1 MITTWGSKA
10 GRLLRGQSA
19 PVTYGLIAVCCVVF
33 VISPVS
39 GFNPVYGKGGELLA
53 AQQAYF
59 ERWGVVPVEL
69 FSGVPR
75 AALGPFTALFVHGSW
90 LHLLGNMLFLY
101 VFGAMVEERMG
112 HLLYALFYLSCGY
125 LALLAYAAAHAG
137 SDQTLVGASGAI
149 SAVLGAFLYLFPQAR
164 VTSLFPFL
172 FFLPLRFPAW
182 VVLPFWVTLQWLA
195 AGQGGK
201 GTGVA
206 YLAHLVGFSLGF
218 LFAWGWC
225 VRGRR
230 STRGTT
236 SLPARE
242 GEAGGLE

>member
-1 MITTWGSKA
+1 MIATWGTKA

-19 PVTYGLIAVCCVVF
+19 TVTYGLIAVCCVIF

-39 GFNPVYGKGGELLA
+39 GFNPAYGRGNELLA

-69 FSGVPR
+69 FKGVPG

-112 HLLYALFYLSCGY
+112 HLLYALFYVCCGY

-137 SDQTLVGASGAI
+137 SAQTLVGASGAI
-149 SAVLGAFLYLFPQAR
+149 SAVLGAFLYLFPKAR

-182 VVLPFWVTLQWLA
+182 VVLPFWVALQWLA

-218 LFAWGWC
+218 LFAWGWSLRRTR
-225 VRGRR
+225 VRVKG
-230 STRGTT
+230 SA
-236 SLPARE
+236 PATE
-242 GEAGGLE
+242 GDSQP

>member
-1 MITTWGSKA
+1 MIATWGTKA
-10 GRLLRGQSA
+10 GRLLRGQSS
-19 PVTYGLIAVCCVVF
+19 PVTYALIAVCCVIF

-39 GFNPVYGKGGELLA
+39 GFNPAYGKGPELLA

-69 FSGVPR
+69 FRGTPR
-75 AALGPFTALFVHGSW
+75 AVLGPFTALFVHGSW

-112 HLLYALFYLSCGY
+112 HLLYALFYVCCGY
-125 LALLAYAAAHAG
+125 FALLAYAAAHAG

-149 SAVLGAFLYLFPQAR
+149 SAVLGAFLYLFPGAR

-182 VVLPFWVTLQWLA
+182 VVLPFWVALQWLA

-218 LFAWGWC
+218 LFAWGWR
-225 VRGRR
+225 VRR
-230 STRGTT
+230 TRVQGKG
-236 SLPARE
+236 SAPATE
-242 GEAGGLE
+242 GDSQP

>member
-1 MITTWGSKA
+1 MIRTWRTKA
-10 GRLLRGQSA
+10 GRLIGGGTA
-19 PVTYGLIAVCCVVF
+19 PVTYGLIAVCCAVF
-33 VISPVS
+33 LISPVS
-39 GFNPVYGKGGELLA
+39 GFNPSYGRGDELIG
-53 AQQAYF
+53 AQQVYF

-69 FSGVPR
+69 FSGVPS

-101 VFGAMVEERMG
+101 VFGVMVEERMG
-112 HLLYALFYLSCGY
+112 HLQYAFFYLSCGY

-149 SAVLGAFLYLFPQAR
+149 SAVLGACLYLFPRAR

-182 VVLPFWVTLQWLA
+182 VVLPFWVALQWLA
-195 AGQGGK
+195 AGQGGN

-218 LFAWGWC
+218 LYAWGWR
-225 VRGRR
+225 VRR
-230 STRGTT
+230 TRVHVKG
-236 SLPARE
+236 SAPATE
-242 GEAGGLE
+242 GDSQP